1 MLRRHSGA
9 MNESIPSSV
18 STMDRIN
25 LRLPPET
32 LRAIDERRLG
42 RAGSVSRNTWIAEAI
57 FEKLA
62 KEASEAPELRR
73 ELAAN
78 A

>member
-1 MLRRHSGA
+1 
-9 MNESIPSSV
+9 
-18 STMDRIN
+18 MDRIN

-32 LRAIDERRLG
+32 FRAIDALRER

-57 FEKLA
+57 TEKLA
-62 KEASEAPELRR
+62 RGANEPFAHSKERAK
-73 ELAAN
+73 N

>member
-1 MLRRHSGA
+1 
-9 MNESIPSSV
+9 
-18 STMDRIN
+18 MDRIN

-32 LRAIDERRLG
+32 FKAIDDLRER

-57 FEKLA
+57 TEKLA
-62 KEASEAPELRR
+62 REASETYAHSKENS
-73 ELAAN
+73 AN

>member
-1 MLRRHSGA
+1 
-9 MNESIPSSV
+9 
-18 STMDRIN
+18 MDRIN

-32 LRAIDERRLG
+32 FRAIDDLRER

-57 FEKLA
+57 TEKLER
-62 KEASEAPELRR
+62 EASGPFAHSKEHTT
-73 ELAAN
+73 N